1 MPKYINDGRW
11 HSNDDITVFRLT
23 NIEELLEQIRYLLL
37 AERKQPHRR
46 GLIRRAIAA
55 WNRRAGD
62 KEGVK

>member
-23 NIEELLEQIRYLLL
+23 NIEELLEQIRDLLL
-37 AERKQPHRR
+37 AERKQLHRR

-55 WNRRAGD
+55 WNSRAEKGET
-62 KEGVK
+62 K